1 MAKKQ
6 SAGLRVSDREVQVAV
21 QNEDSPLPVAEEL
34 KQLHDF
40 RPDLVDVAVQQSI
53 AEYEH
58 RRARESK
65 IDKYV
70 FRERILGL
78 VSAVVLSLV
87 AFVISAY
94 LAMNDHELT
103 ASVISGGTLVSI
115 VAAILKRKN

>member
-34 KQLHDF
+34 KQLHEF

-58 RRARESK
+58 RRSRESK

-78 VSAVVLSLV
+78 VSAVVLSLA
-87 AFVISAY
+87 AFGISTY